1 MAPQKKNNHAGK
13 SSRKAVWPWI
23 LVVSL
28 LAAGLIGS
36 FVFMKY
42 QEHQSQMKLE
52 LEQQMAQTLDVD
64 TFYPGVFVDE
74 IDLGGMTMAEAQAK
88 VQEKIDAG
96 LESVQVTV
104 TLEENS
110 KTFTAQDMEVDSDL
124 EQVLAEAMQVG
135 REGERE
141 ERYAYVQSLA
151 ENPVKLTTTV
161 DVKADPL
168 ETKVRELAESWKIEA
183 VEPAVSGFDPN
194 AETKFTVTQPV
205 AGRAVKADELWTL
218 VKAEVDNKTYG
229 TVQAP
234 VEALEPTQT
243 VEDVL
248 KMNTLINRFETK
260 MTNDSNRITNIKVAC
275 AAIAG
280 TILQPGE
287 EFSFNTVVGP
297 RTAERGYKEAGVIVG
312 GMSDVG
318 LGGGVCQVSGTLY
331 NAVVRADLEIV
342 NRKRHSYAL
351 GYLGPGTDATV
362 DYQSGTDFVFKNNQ
376 ETPVYINMYT
386 DGLKVIA
393 EVYGVP
399 LKDGMTIDLVVDILS
414 KTSPGERVTV
424 EDSSIPVGE
433 SKKVSG
439 HTGYKLNAYRVYYD
453 KDGNEI
459 DRVLLHKDNYP
470 VIQPKLL
477 VNPKTNQT
485 TTTTPAKPA
494 TTTTAAQTD
503 PPETTTTAAPAT
515 DPPETVPAA
524 EGE

>member
-1 MAPQKKNNHAGK
+1 M
-13 SSRKAVWPWI
+13 I
-23 LVVSL
+23 
-28 LAAGLIGS
+28 I
-36 FVFMKY
+36 
-42 QEHQSQMKLE
+42 
-52 LEQQMAQTLDVD
+52 
-64 TFYPGVFVDE
+64 
-74 IDLGGMTMAEAQAK
+74 
-88 VQEKIDAG
+88 
-96 LESVQVTV
+96 
-104 TLEENS
+104 
-110 KTFTAQDMEVDSDL
+110 
-124 EQVLAEAMQVG
+124 
-135 REGERE
+135 
-141 ERYAYVQSLA
+141 
-151 ENPVKLTTTV
+151 
-161 DVKADPL
+161 
-168 ETKVRELAESWKIEA
+168 
-183 VEPAVSGFDPN
+183 
-194 AETKFTVTQPV
+194 
-205 AGRAVKADELWTL
+205 
-218 VKAEVDNKTYG
+218 
-229 TVQAP
+229 
-234 VEALEPTQT
+234 
-243 VEDVL
+243 
-248 KMNTLINRFETK
+248 
-260 MTNDSNRITNIKVAC
+260 
-275 AAIAG
+275 
-280 TILQPGE
+280 
-287 EFSFNTVVGP
+287 
-297 RTAERGYKEAGVIVG
+297 G

-414 KTSPGERVTV
+414 KTSPGERITV

-459 DRVLLHKDNYP
+459 NRVLLHKDNYP

-485 TTTTPAKPA
+485 TTTKPT
-494 TTTTAAQTD
+494 TTTTAETE
-503 PPETTTTAAPAT
+503 PPTTTTAAPET
-515 DPPETVPAA
+515 DPPETAPAA

>member
-1 MAPQKKNNHAGK
+1 MAPQKKNTHAGK
-13 SSRKAVWPWI
+13 SSRKALWPWI
-23 LVVSL
+23 LTVSL
-28 LAAGLIGS
+28 LAAGLIGG

-42 QEHQSQMKLE
+42 QEYKSQMKLE

-74 IDLGGMTMAEAQAK
+74 IDLGGMTMAEAQEK

-110 KTFTAQDMEVDSDL
+110 KTFTAQDMKVESDL

-141 ERYAYVQSLA
+141 ERYAYVQTLT
-151 ENPVKLTTTV
+151 ENPMKLSTTV
-161 DVKADPL
+161 EVKADPL

-194 AETKFTVTQPV
+194 AEEKFTVTQPV

-218 VKAEVDNKTYG
+218 VKAEVDQKTYG

-248 KMNTLINRFETK
+248 AMNTLINRFETK
-260 MTNDSNRITNIKVAC
+260 MTNDSNRITNIKMAC
-275 AAIAG
+275 SAIAG

-297 RTAERGYKEAGVIVG
+297 RTAARGYKEAGVIVG

-331 NAVVRADLEIV
+331 NAVVRSDLEIV

-424 EDSSIPVGE
+424 EDSRIPVGE

-459 DRVLLHKDNYP
+459 NRVLLHKDNYP

-485 TTTTPAKPA
+485 TTTTPAKP
-494 TTTTAAQTD
+494 TTTTAAETEPPTTTTTVAPETI
-503 PPETTTTAAPAT
+503 PPETAPA
-515 DPPETVPAA
+515 V

>member
-205 AGRAVKADELWTL
+205 AGRAVKADEVWTL

>member
-1 MAPQKKNNHAGK
+1 M
-13 SSRKAVWPWI
+13 WPWI
-23 LVVSL
+23 LAVSL
-28 LAAGLIGS
+28 LAAGLIGG
-36 FVFMKY
+36 FVFMQF
-42 QEHQSQMKLE
+42 QEYQSQMKLE
-52 LEQQMAQTLDVD
+52 LEQKMTQTLDVD
-64 TFYPGVFVDE
+64 TFYPGVFVDD
-74 IDLGGMTMAEAQAK
+74 IDLGGMTMDEARAK
-88 VQEKIDAG
+88 VQEKIDAS
-96 LESVQVTV
+96 LEGVQVTV
-104 TLEENS
+104 KLEENS
-110 KTFTAQDMEVDSDL
+110 KTFTAQDMEVVSDL
-124 EQVLAEAMQVG
+124 DEVLNEAMQVG

-141 ERYAYVQSLA
+141 ERYAYVQGLA

-161 DVKADPL
+161 DIKADPL
-168 ETKVRELAESWKIEA
+168 ESKVRELAESWKIEA
-183 VEPAVSGFDPN
+183 VEPTISGFDPT

-248 KMNTLINRFETK
+248 AMNKRITRFETK
-260 MTNDSNRITNIKVAC
+260 MTNDSNRITNIKLAC
-275 AAIAG
+275 ASIAG

-342 NRKRHSYAL
+342 SRKRHSYAL
-351 GYLGPGTDATV
+351 SYLGPGTDATV

-414 KTSPGERVTV
+414 KTSPGERITV

-433 SKKVSG
+433 SKRVSG

-459 DRVLLHKDNYP
+459 NRVLLHKDNYP

-485 TTTTPAKPA
+485 TTTTATKPA
-494 TTTTAAQTD
+494 TTTAAATD
-503 PPETTTTAAPAT
+503 PPTTTTTTTTTTAAPET
-515 DPPETVPAA
+515 DPPETAPAA